1 MKRIYYIIPFVLV
14 PVSMIVCDLL
24 DDAQVIKMSPYIAGA
39 VLFLLAFVWGNLT
52 PADSKFDP
60 HITWIMPLS
69 LFATMFVAGFL
80 DQNDLGTRF
89 SFWRG
94 LEVATQ
100 EIAMLLYIGMMVIAF
115 VASIKPLR
123 LMRRKNLEEVF

>member
-1 MKRIYYIIPFVLV
+1 MKRIYYMIPFVLV

-24 DDAQVIKMSPYIAGA
+24 DDAQVIKMSPYIMGA
-39 VLFLLAFVWGNLT
+39 VLLLLSLIWGNLT
-52 PADSKFDP
+52 RTDKNVDL

-94 LEVATQ
+94 FEVATQ